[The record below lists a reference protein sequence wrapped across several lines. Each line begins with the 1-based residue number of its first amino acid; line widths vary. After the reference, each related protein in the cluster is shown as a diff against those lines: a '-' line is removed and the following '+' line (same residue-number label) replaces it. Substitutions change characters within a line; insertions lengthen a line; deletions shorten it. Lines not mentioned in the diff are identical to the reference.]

1 MIAQA
6 ILLLLVPALLVAAA
20 ACDIASYT
28 IPNRIQIGLLLAFA
42 VFAAAAG
49 MDGSALGSHL
59 LAGVVAL
66 AAGFTL
72 FALGYVGGGDAKLFA
87 CVGLW
92 LGLGDLF
99 SYTLIASVLGGGL
112 TITILT
118 ARQMRLPPVLAA
130 QGWIARLHAADSG
143 IPYGVALAAGALAF
157 LPYAEIFRLAQGG

>member
-1 MIAQA
+1 M
-6 ILLLLVPALLVAAA
+6 PALLVGAA
-20 ACDIASYT
+20 ACDLASYT
-28 IPNRIQIGLLLAFA
+28 IPNRIQIGLLVAFA

-49 MDGSALGSHL
+49 MDAGALGNHL
-59 LAGVVAL
+59 LAGAIAL

-92 LGLGDLF
+92 FGLGDLF
-99 SYTLIASVLGGGL
+99 AYTLIASVLGGGL
-112 TITILT
+112 TIAILS
-118 ARQMRLPPVLAA
+118 ARQMRLPGALAG